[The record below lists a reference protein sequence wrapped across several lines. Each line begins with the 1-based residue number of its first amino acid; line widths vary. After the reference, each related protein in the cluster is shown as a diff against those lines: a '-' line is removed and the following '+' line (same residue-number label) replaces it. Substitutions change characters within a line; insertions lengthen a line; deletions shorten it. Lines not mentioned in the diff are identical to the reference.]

1 MDPEATLQSLVETS
15 GTPDQELAF
24 VVELRDKPAPG
35 MPSLAAIGSEDSVI
49 PPKNAKAAVS
59 YQVSRGPN
67 GRIVRRTPA
76 PTPPPQGGYD
86 FNELHAGID
95 VSDLTAHSDFMQVTA
110 LRNVLSNNFS
120 ALISIFLHYAQPRQ
134 LAADGGLRG
143 EQRRGRARDAA
154 RAHHRAEHFDMTM
167 AERRQG
173 RRHRQTISEMNS

>member
-134 LAADGGLRG
+134 LAAADPGGGSSSAPPAVRS
-143 EQRRGRARDAA
+143 RARAPLAGGQAA
-154 RAHHRAEHFDMTM
+154 PADFAPEH
-167 AERRQG
+167 
-173 RRHRQTISEMNS
+173 